1 MMIKSSDYRDLKVW
15 QKAIELTS
23 EVYKLV
29 KLLPNEERYALSD
42 QIRRAV
48 VSVPSNIAEGRG
60 RGTNKEFV
68 RYLLMSRGSLWEVST
83 QLEICERL
91 QYLNNDEMTN
101 ARQLITEISKMI
113 NALASSFSN
122 DSEAVLK
129 K

>member
-1 MMIKSSDYRDLKVW
+1 MIKSSDYRDLKVW

-83 QLEICERL
+83 QLVICERL
-91 QYLNNDEMTN
+91 QYMNQEQTAY

-113 NALASSFSN
+113 NALASSFSHN
-122 DSEAVLK
+122 SEV
-129 K
+129 

>member
-1 MMIKSSDYRDLKVW
+1 MIKSSDYRDLKVW

-68 RYLLMSRGSLWEVST
+68 RYLLMSRVSLWEVFS

-91 QYLNNDEMTN
+91 QYLNHEEMAN

-122 DSEAVLK
+122 DSE
-129 K
+129 

>member
-1 MMIKSSDYRDLKVW
+1 MIKSSDYQDLKVW

-23 EVYKLV
+23 EIYKLV

-60 RGTNKEFV
+60 RGTDKEFI

-83 QLEICERL
+83 QLVICERL
-91 QYLNNDEMTN
+91 QYLNHEQTAY

-113 NALASSFSN
+113 NALASSFSKN
-122 DSEAVLK
+122 SEV
-129 K
+129 

>member
-1 MMIKSSDYRDLKVW
+1 MIKSSDYQDLKVW

-23 EVYKLV
+23 EIYKLV

-83 QLEICERL
+83 QLVICERL
-91 QYLNNDEMTN
+91 QYLNQEQTAY

-113 NALASSFSN
+113 NALASSFSPN
-122 DSEAVLK
+122 SEA
-129 K
+129 

>member
-1 MMIKSSDYRDLKVW
+1 MIKSSDYQDLKVW

-23 EVYKLV
+23 EIYKLV
-29 KLLPNEERYALSD
+29 KLLPHEERYALSD

-68 RYLLMSRGSLWEVST
+68 RYLMMSRGSLWEVST
-83 QLEICERL
+83 QLVICERL
-91 QYLNNDEMTN
+91 QYLNQEQTSY

-113 NALASSFSN
+113 NALASSFST
-122 DSEAVLK
+122 DCK
-129 K
+129 D

>member
-1 MMIKSSDYRDLKVW
+1 MIKSSDYRDLKVW

>member
-1 MMIKSSDYRDLKVW
+1 MIKSSDYRDLKVW

-91 QYLNNDEMTN
+91 QYLNNDEITN

>member
-1 MMIKSSDYRDLKVW
+1 MIKSSDYQDLKVW

-23 EVYKLV
+23 EIYKLV

-83 QLEICERL
+83 QLVICERL
-91 QYLNNDEMTN
+91 QYLNQEQTAY

-113 NALASSFSN
+113 NALASSFSSN
-122 DSEAVLK
+122 SEA
-129 K
+129 